1 MYFHE
6 YNSNK
11 VVTYNV
17 LNGNAT
23 INFVV
28 PEYTMSTNK
37 PSFQQLRLKS
47 FLTGFYLGST
57 ANLVMIAIKWTAS
70 EEDI

>member
-1 MYFHE
+1 ME
-6 YNSNK
+6 MQ
-11 VVTYNV
+11 
-17 LNGNAT
+17 T

-28 PEYTMSTNK
+28 PEYTKSTNK
-37 PSFQQLRLKS
+37 PSFQQLRLNP